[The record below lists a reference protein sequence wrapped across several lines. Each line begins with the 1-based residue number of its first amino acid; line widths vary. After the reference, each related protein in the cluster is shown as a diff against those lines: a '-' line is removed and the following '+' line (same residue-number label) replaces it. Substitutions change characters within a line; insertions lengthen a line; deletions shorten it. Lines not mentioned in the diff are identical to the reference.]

1 MEKNDKIKKTEQAR
15 LIYIDNIRLFLII
28 LVILIHVSIIYGGE
42 GIYPAKEGATD
53 EISPIILTLFNT
65 ICQSFFMGLFFLLS
79 GYFVPQS
86 FDRKGAKKFLR
97 DRLIRLGIP
106 LLVYTTV
113 FKVIIDYLILN
124 FFRGKTITF
133 VEVINYNLKN
143 PGWFIGPLWF
153 VEALLIFCF
162 VYVLYRVFIKK
173 SFNPFNKRFP
183 SNKSIAISIIVL
195 AVLTFSVR
203 IFFSVGEEVHV
214 FQLAHFINYIFCF
227 WLGILAYRGNW
238 LESLGAKQARTWKIV
253 AILILISLPFIFVF
267 GRAAENTEK
276 FVGGLTWQSL
286 LYSFWET
293 AACYSIIIS
302 LISVFKKRFN
312 SQGNLTAWM
321 APNFYVVYI
330 IHQLVI
336 LPLAIIFQDIFIPSY
351 VKFIFVSI
359 LGVALCFVIASLI
372 RKIRFTKKVLG

>member
-1 MEKNDKIKKTEQAR
+1 MQKEKQDR
-15 LIYIDNIRLFLII
+15 LLYIDNIRLFLII
-28 LVILIHVSIIYGGE
+28 LVILIHISIIYGGE

-79 GYFVPQS
+79 GYFTPWS

-113 FKVIIDYLILN
+113 FKVVIEYLILN
-124 FFRGKTITF
+124 FFRNTEITF
-133 VEVINYNLKN
+133 TEVIAYNLKN

-153 VEALLIFCF
+153 VEALLIFCL
-162 VYVLYRVFIKK
+162 VYVLYRISVNK
-173 SFNPFNKRFP
+173 SFNPFNKKFP
-183 SNKSIAISIIVL
+183 SNKAIFISILLL
-195 AVLTFSVR
+195 AILTFFVR
-203 IFFSVGEEVHV
+203 IFFAVGEEIHI
-214 FQLAHFINYIFCF
+214 FQLAHFVNYIFCF
-227 WLGILAYRGNW
+227 WLGVLAYRRNW
-238 LESLGAKQARTWKIV
+238 LDNLRAKQARTWKIIAV
-253 AILILISLPFIFVF
+253 LILIALPFIFVF
-267 GRAAENTEK
+267 GNAAESTEK
-276 FVGGLTWQSL
+276 FTGGFTWQSL
-286 LYSFWET
+286 VYSLWET
-293 AACYSIIIS
+293 IACYSIIIS

-312 SQGNLTAWM
+312 SQGNLVAWM

-336 LPLAIIFQDIFIPSY
+336 LPLAIIFQSIFIPSY

-359 LGVALCFVIASLI
+359 LGVALCFAIGGLI
-372 RKIRFTKKVLG
+372 RKIKFTRKVLG